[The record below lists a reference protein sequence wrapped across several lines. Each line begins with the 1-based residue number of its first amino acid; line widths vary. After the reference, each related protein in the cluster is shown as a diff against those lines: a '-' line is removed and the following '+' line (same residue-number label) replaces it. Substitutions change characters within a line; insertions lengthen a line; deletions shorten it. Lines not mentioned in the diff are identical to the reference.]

1 MSSLPLSRLGPA
13 LCLALLACPDDEK
26 EPTPACDEAEE
37 NEGVASIVPGAPQAG
52 VAEAFVDLPV
62 GTPLS
67 GYTSRCKCFGGDGKA
82 DRRDSQYKSKFAPS
96 AGVQTRIPT
105 KAFWIA
111 NGDQDLVILKLDV
124 IYSFDGLVE
133 ELEASIGEATGRDMD
148 GKVVVATNHSHSSYG
163 DFSDQVT
170 YFLGSDRFNAEID
183 ARLVDSMTA
192 VATEAFDTLQ
202 PAKIGVG
209 RAKDWDDGAVYHDR
223 RGDNDGLQFFDGI
236 PAGSYKDPYLSM
248 IRLDTLDDQ
257 PIGVLFAFGMHG
269 TVLDGDNPMISSEAP
284 GHVELAVEETFDTPV
299 VVAMLQTG
307 GGDASPGGSDDNYAR
322 LESVGEYAA
331 PAIHELWAATLTSAD
346 PIRLETASRS
356 IPETL
361 EDIHVTRNGTV
372 DWYYPPADV
381 NYEPDNVVYNPDGTL
396 ASPFDEFNTQY
407 GAAFCGEDPPYLA
420 GFAPA
425 QVFPYNQ
432 CVDITKMIDLIGGF
446 FDLSEEERSLPLHEA
461 TKAGVTATRFGP
473 VPIHQEDGTDTV
485 DDVLIGF
492 FPGEATAMYTE
503 QFRRRAAAE
512 LGMKHSIA
520 VGYSQDHEGYL
531 LLPEDWLMGGYE
543 ADINVW
549 GPLQAEHIME
559 GLLEMSKEHL
569 LTDKVE
575 KQDACGKFKIPDY
588 GPRAEMPTARPDAT
602 AEAGTIVTENPGYL
616 YSPLWSEDE
625 RQDSADS
632 GEPFVVLGIP
642 SEIPRVQGL
651 VQFAWRGGDPGVD
664 LPLVTLQRKSDGGT
678 FEDVLTAAGRSVTS
692 GPDILLTVTPD
703 PLYPAD
709 EAQNWTWYAAWQAVG
724 HSAPRTGLPE
734 GVYRLHVEG
743 HSFDDDGATTWP
755 WASTPYT
762 LDSDEFA
769 LAPAVISVAASGQDL
784 QVWLSG
790 GERGYR
796 LVGLG
801 GNARGT
807 NPLENPEVTVTVVY
821 GDGNE
826 SSAVVTG
833 SSGGGVTTLSGA
845 LPADLT
851 DVVEVIVIDAWGNE
865 GSLAFADAEEAAPE

>member
-1 MSSLPLSRLGPA
+1 MRSLPLSRIGPA
-13 LCLALLACPDDEK
+13 LCLTLLACPE
-26 EPTPACDEAEE
+26 EPTPKAVCDEAEE
-37 NEGVASIVPGAPQAG
+37 NEGVPTIEVGPPQAG

-67 GYTSRCKCFGGDGKA
+67 GYTGRCKCFGGDGKA
-82 DRRDSQYKSKFAPS
+82 DRRDSQYRSEFAPS

-105 KAFWIA
+105 KAFWIT
-111 NGDQDLVILKLDV
+111 NGDQDLLVLKLDV

-148 GKVVVATNHSHSSYG
+148 GKVVLATNHSHSSYG

-170 YFLGSDRFNAEID
+170 YYLGSDRFNAEID

-192 VATEAFDTLQ
+192 VAVEAFDGLQ

-209 RAKDWDDGAVYHDR
+209 RAKDWDGGAVYHDR
-223 RGDNDGLQFFDGI
+223 RDHNDSLQFFDDI
-236 PAGSYKDPYLSM
+236 PAGSYKDPYLSV

-257 PIGVLFAFGMHG
+257 PLGMLFAFGMHG
-269 TVLDGDNPMISSEAP
+269 TILGGDNPMVSIEAP
-284 GHVELAVEETFDTPV
+284 GHVELAVEELFDTPV

-307 GGDASPGGSDDNYAR
+307 GGDSSPGGSDDNFAR

-331 PAIHELWAATLTSAD
+331 APIHALWSATGTSAD

-356 IPETL
+356 VPEKL

-372 DWYYPPADV
+372 DWYYPPADLT
-381 NYEPDNVVYNPDGTL
+381 YEPDNVVYNPDGTL
-396 ASPFDEFNTQY
+396 ASPFDEFNTEH

-432 CVDITKMIDLIGGF
+432 CVDISKMIDLIGGF
-446 FDLSEEERSLPLHEA
+446 FDLTDEERALPLPES
-461 TKAGVTATRFGP
+461 TKAAVTATRFGP
-473 VPIHQEDGTDTV
+473 VPVHSEDGTDTV
-485 DDVLIGF
+485 EDVLIGF
-492 FPGEATAMYTE
+492 FPGETTAMYTE

-512 LGMKHSIA
+512 LGLNHTIA

-543 ADINVW
+543 ADINLW
-549 GPLQAEHIME
+549 GPLQGEHIME
-559 GLLEMSKEHL
+559 GMLQMSKEHL
-569 LTDKVE
+569 LTDAVE
-575 KQDACGKFKIPDY
+575 KQDACGKYQIPDY
-588 GPRAEMPTARPDAT
+588 GPRAAMPTARPDAT
-602 AEAGTIVTENPGYL
+602 AEAGTILTENTGYL

-632 GEPFVVLGIP
+632 GVPYVVLGIP
-642 SEIPRVQGL
+642 AEVPRVAGL
-651 VQFAWRGGDPGVD
+651 VQFAWQGGDPGVD
-664 LPLVTLQRKSDGGT
+664 LPLVTLQVKDDNGT
-678 FEDVLTAAGRSVTS
+678 FVNVLTTAGRPVTS

-755 WASTPYT
+755 WAATPYT
-762 LDSDEFA
+762 LDSDEFTVV
-769 LAPAVISVAASGQDL
+769 PATLSLAASGTDL
-784 QVWLSG
+784 QAWLYG

-801 GNARGT
+801 GYVRGT
-807 NPLENPEVTVTVVY
+807 NPLEENEVTVTLVSL
-821 GDGNE
+821 DGSE
-826 SSAVVTG
+826 TSTVVTG
-833 SSGGGVTTLSGA
+833 AAGGGVTTLSGV

-851 DVVEVIVIDAWGNE
+851 GLAEVIVTDAWGNE
-865 GSLAFADAEEAAPE
+865 GVLNLAAE